1 MAKLPLIVGFGGI
14 NAAGRSS
21 FHHGYRRMVI
31 DALPEAQV
39 QGTLRSL
46 SALMRLPLDAA
57 VGDEQR
63 RHILEHTLIRR
74 IEPAWFDPDRA
85 PLNRRLPV
93 EAGSQAISLVTKA
106 RNLPETI
113 PANWQ
118 VSDIGDRNVRVE
130 IHGET
135 EFLLPDTEVMRVQA
149 AGQLPSGFDPSAL
162 YQSHHHPRGL
172 QLSIFGAS
180 DALGSLGIDWEV
192 VCKHVAPDQI
202 SCYAGNAMSQCDE
215 SGNGGMLGARY
226 RGKRVTSKQLPFGL
240 LEMPADF
247 VNAYV
252 FGNIGQTGGNA
263 GACATFLYSLRQGVD
278 DIRSGRA
285 RVAIVGSSEAPIVPE
300 VIEGFAAMGALAED
314 KALLALD
321 AHTGRSVPDW
331 RRAARPFST
340 NCGFTIAE
348 GAQYIILMDDEL
360 ALQLGANVFGAVP
373 DVFVNA
379 DGHKKSISGPGAGNY
394 LTVAKAAATIRAVLG
409 EESLRQRSFV
419 QAHGTSTPQNRVSE
433 SHIFNETAKAFGIA
447 QWRVAAI
454 KAFIGHTLGP
464 ASGDQLA
471 ATLGVW
477 ADGLIPGIKTIDHIA
492 DDVHCSNLA
501 ISNEHV
507 EVGAT
512 GIDSAILNAKGFGG
526 NNASAPVFSPHIVQ
540 RMLNKRHGAK
550 AMSGWQQ
557 RNEAVRERAAQY
569 DAAACSGDL
578 KTIYKFDHHV
588 LSADQ
593 LNLSGDSITVPGFGH
608 SINLEFESP
617 FRDWID

>member
-1 MAKLPLIVGFGGI
+1 MARLPLIVGFGGI

-31 DALPEAQV
+31 DALPEAYV
-39 QGTLRSL
+39 QSTLRSL
-46 SALMRLPLDAA
+46 AALMRLPMSDSVAE
-57 VGDEQR
+57 EQR
-63 RHILEHTLIRR
+63 RYILEHTLIRR
-74 IEPAWFDPDRA
+74 IESAWFDPDRA
-85 PLNRRLPV
+85 PLNRRLPIDGDAHPV
-93 EAGSQAISLVTKA
+93 SLVTKA

-113 PANWQ
+113 PENWQ
-118 VSDIGDRNVRVE
+118 VSDIGDRNVR
-130 IHGET
+130 IDIRGET
-135 EFLLPDTEVMRVQA
+135 EFLLPDTDIMRVQA
-149 AGQLPSGFDPSAL
+149 AGQLPSGFDPGAL
-162 YQSHHHPRGL
+162 YQSRNHPRGL
-172 QLSIFGAS
+172 QLSIFAAS
-180 DALGSLGIDWEV
+180 DALGSLGIDWET
-192 VCKHVAPDQI
+192 VCSHVAPDQI

-215 SGNGGMLGARY
+215 NGNGGMLGSRY

-263 GACATFLYSLRQGVD
+263 GACATFLYSLRQGVE

-285 RVAIVGSSEAPIVPE
+285 RVAIVGSSEAPIVPD

-314 KALLALD
+314 KELLALD
-321 AHTGRSVPDW
+321 ADKGRAEPDW
-331 RRAARPFST
+331 RRAARPFSN

-360 ALQLGANVFGAVP
+360 ALQLGANVFGAVT

-394 LTVAKAAATIRAVLG
+394 VTVAKACATVRAILG
-409 EESLRQRSFV
+409 EESLRERSFI

-433 SHIFNETAKAFGIA
+433 SHILNETAKLFGIKR
-447 QWRVAAI
+447 WPVAAI

-464 ASGDQLA
+464 ASGDQLM

-477 ADGLIPGIKTIDHIA
+477 THGLIPGIKTIDHIA
-492 DDVHCSNLA
+492 DDVHRSNLL

-507 EVGAT
+507 EVGAD

-526 NNASAPVFSPHIVQ
+526 NNASAPVFGPHIAQ
-540 RMLNKRHGAK
+540 RMLGKRHGAK
-550 AMSGWQQ
+550 ALNAWHE
-557 RNEAVRERAAQY
+557 RNETVRERAKRY
-569 DAAACSGDL
+569 DTAACNADL
-578 KTIYKFDHHV
+578 KVIYKFDHNV
-588 LSADQ
+588 LGSD
-593 LNLSGDSITVPGFGH
+593 NLELSKQAIAVPGFGQP
-608 SINLEFESP
+608 INLEFESP
-617 FRDWID
+617 FSEWI